1 MTRGAYAREVISG
14 AHVIV
19 YSTDADSD
27 RAFLRDV
34 LGLDGIDIGGGWLV
48 FGLPPSEVA
57 VHPADDNDR
66 HELFLLVD
74 DVDAFVAD
82 MSARGV
88 VCAAITEQSWGRLT
102 NITLPSGGKIA
113 VYQPKHPQPR
123 G

>member
-1 MTRGAYAREVISG
+1 MISG

-34 LGLDGIDIGGGWLV
+34 LGLDGIDVGGGWFV
-48 FGLPPSEVA
+48 YRLPPSEVA

-74 DVDAFVAD
+74 DVDAFIAN
-82 MSARGV
+82 MRARSV
-88 VCAAITEQSWGRLT
+88 VCAPITEERWGRLT
-102 NITLPSGGKIA
+102 SITLPSGGTIA
-113 VYQPKHPQPR
+113 VYQPKHPQPH